1 MPRIERTLF
10 SVRVGI
16 CQGSRPC
23 DQTFHDPMMNSRL
36 FCGTDQFT
44 HQINNANS
52 LKSTQISLFRL
63 FVPSMLPRM
72 NITNDPMSF
81 SDCPR
86 DYSLA
91 NHRTEAIALVGI
103 NILSCFLGTI
113 GNLLVF
119 MTVFNTP
126 AMKQSSFHYFVSSL
140 AMADLINALVSQPL
154 LVVLIAGRASSLCLP
169 VIHRTFR
176 WISNIG
182 FGTSH
187 LTLLLISLDR
197 CLTVSGKFNY
207 KKTMTVGKKA
217 TLVMIW
223 LLAFAH
229 AAIRITLNT
238 ENGTFFVYAIVGL
251 SYAFYAFVLYKIF
264 KHDYYLPKPQ
274 KKIQR
279 NTGTAEVILT
289 QENHIALT
297 LATILFCFTV
307 SWVPLFYQSITQ
319 PGKQY
324 GLQYYTMV
332 TCSFFVLA
340 FNPFLYC
347 FRNTK
352 YRKNYNEI
360 CTSIFVGVAGKKLA
374 GKLKESTDRRISIE
388 ELKSAPA
395 VDTVAFCTVLK

>member
-1 MPRIERTLF
+1 
-10 SVRVGI
+10 
-16 CQGSRPC
+16 
-23 DQTFHDPMMNSRL
+23 
-36 FCGTDQFT
+36 
-44 HQINNANS
+44 
-52 LKSTQISLFRL
+52 
-63 FVPSMLPRM
+63 M

-91 NHRTEAIALVGI
+91 NHRTDAIVLVGI

-126 AMKQSSFHYFVSSL
+126 AMNQSSFHYFVSSL
-140 AMADLINALVSQPL
+140 AMSDLINALVSQPL

-176 WISNIG
+176 WISNIA

-229 AAIRITLNT
+229 AAIRITSNT
-238 ENGTFFVYAIVGL
+238 ENVTFFVYAIVGL

-274 KKIQR
+274 KK
-279 NTGTAEVILT
+279 NTEEHRYRRGHTDPRESHCRDLGYDFILPHSFMGTTFLPQHNAT
-289 QENHIALT
+289 RKALW
-297 LATILFCFTV
+297 L
-307 SWVPLFYQSITQ
+307 
-319 PGKQY
+319 
-324 GLQYYTMV
+324 
-332 TCSFFVLA
+332 
-340 FNPFLYC
+340 
-347 FRNTK
+347 
-352 YRKNYNEI
+352 
-360 CTSIFVGVAGKKLA
+360 
-374 GKLKESTDRRISIE
+374 
-388 ELKSAPA
+388 
-395 VDTVAFCTVLK
+395 TVLYNGNLFIFCLGF

>member
-1 MPRIERTLF
+1 
-10 SVRVGI
+10 
-16 CQGSRPC
+16 
-23 DQTFHDPMMNSRL
+23 MMNSRL

-44 HQINNANS
+44 HQRNNANS

-63 FVPSMLPRM
+63 FLSSLLPRM

-91 NHRTEAIALVGI
+91 NHGIEAIVLVGI

-126 AMKQSSFHYFVSSL
+126 AMNQSSFHYFVSSL

-154 LVVLIAGRASSLCLP
+154 LVVLIAGRASSFCLP

-176 WISNIG
+176 WISNIA

-229 AAIRITLNT
+229 AAIRITSNT
-238 ENGTFFVYAIVGL
+238 ENVTFLDCSQSI
-251 SYAFYAFVLYKIF
+251 YAFVLYKIF

-274 KKIQR
+274 KKIRR
-279 NTGTAEVILT
+279 NTDTAEVILT
-289 QENHIALT
+289 QENHIAVT
-297 LATILFCFTV
+297 LATILFCLTV
-307 SWVPLFYQSITQ
+307 SWVPLFYHSITQ
-319 PGKQY
+319 PGKHY

-347 FRNTK
+347 FRNTN
-352 YRKNYNEI
+352 YRKKYNEI
-360 CTSIFVGVAGKKLA
+360 CVFGGVAGKKLA
-374 GKLKESTDRRISIE
+374 GKLKESTDMRISIE

-395 VDTVAFCTVLK
+395 GSNC

>member
-1 MPRIERTLF
+1 
-10 SVRVGI
+10 
-16 CQGSRPC
+16 
-23 DQTFHDPMMNSRL
+23 
-36 FCGTDQFT
+36 
-44 HQINNANS
+44 
-52 LKSTQISLFRL
+52 
-63 FVPSMLPRM
+63 M

-91 NHRTEAIALVGI
+91 NHRTEAIVLVGI

-126 AMKQSSFHYFVSSL
+126 AMNQSSFHYLVSSL
-140 AMADLINALVSQPL
+140 ATSDLINALVTQPL
-154 LVVLIAGRASSLCLP
+154 LVVLIAGHASSLCLP
-169 VIHRTFR
+169 LIHGTFR

-207 KKTMTVGKKA
+207 KKTMTLGKKA
-217 TLVMIW
+217 ILVMIW
-223 LLAFAH
+223 LVACAH

-238 ENGTFFVYAIVGL
+238 ENVTFFLYATVGL
-251 SYAFYAFVLYKIF
+251 SYAFYAFVHYKIY
-264 KHDYYLPKPQ
+264 KHYYLPKPQ
-274 KKIQR
+274 RKIRR
-279 NTGTAEVILT
+279 NTGTAKVNLQTENKVT
-289 QENHIALT
+289 QEIHIAVT
-297 LATILFCFTV
+297 LAAILFCLTV

-319 PGKQY
+319 PGMHY
-324 GLQYYTMV
+324 GLQYYAML

-352 YRKNYNEI
+352 YRKKYNEI
-360 CTSIFVGVAGKKLA
+360 CTIVFGGVAGKKLA
-374 GKLKESTDRRISIE
+374 GKLKESTVMRISIE
-388 ELKSAPA
+388 ESAPA

>member
-1 MPRIERTLF
+1 
-10 SVRVGI
+10 
-16 CQGSRPC
+16 
-23 DQTFHDPMMNSRL
+23 MMNSRL
-36 FCGTDQFT
+36 FCGADQFT
-44 HQINNANS
+44 HQRNNANS

-63 FVPSMLPRM
+63 FVSSLLPRM

-91 NHRTEAIALVGI
+91 NHRTEAIVLVGI

-126 AMKQSSFHYFVSSL
+126 AMNRSSFHYFVSSL
-140 AMADLINALVSQPL
+140 AMGDLINALVSKPL
-154 LVVLIAGRASSLCLP
+154 FVVLTAGRASSLCIP

-187 LTLLLISLDR
+187 LTPFLISLDR
-197 CLTVSGKFNY
+197 CLTVSGKFSY

-223 LLAFAH
+223 LLAL
-229 AAIRITLNT
+229 AAIRITSNT
-238 ENGTFFVYAIVGL
+238 ENVTFFVYAIVGL

-264 KHDYYLPKPQ
+264 KHNNYLPKPQ
-274 KKIQR
+274 KKIRR
-279 NTGTAEVILT
+279 NTGTAEVNQSYKVT
-289 QENHIALT
+289 QEIHIAVT
-297 LATILFCFTV
+297 LATILFCLTV

-319 PGKQY
+319 PGKHY

-352 YRKNYNEI
+352 YRKTYNEI
-360 CTSIFVGVAGKKLA
+360 CTSVFGGVAGKKLA
-374 GKLKESTDRRISIE
+374 GKLKESTDMRISIE

-395 VDTVAFCTVLK
+395 VDSVTFCTVLK

>member
-1 MPRIERTLF
+1 
-10 SVRVGI
+10 
-16 CQGSRPC
+16 
-23 DQTFHDPMMNSRL
+23 
-36 FCGTDQFT
+36 
-44 HQINNANS
+44 
-52 LKSTQISLFRL
+52 
-63 FVPSMLPRM
+63 M

-91 NHRTEAIALVGI
+91 NHRTEAIVLVGI

-126 AMKQSSFHYFVSSL
+126 AMNQSSFHYFVSSL
-140 AMADLINALVSQPL
+140 AMSDLINALVTQPL

-207 KKTMTVGKKA
+207 KKTMTVGKKI

-229 AAIRITLNT
+229 AAIRITLYKNV
-238 ENGTFFVYAIVGL
+238 TFFLYAIVAL
-251 SYAFYAFVLYKIF
+251 SYAFYAFVHYKIY

-274 KKIQR
+274 KKTRR

-289 QENHIALT
+289 QEKHIALT

-307 SWVPLFYQSITQ
+307 SWFPSFYQNITQ
-319 PGKQY
+319 PGIHY
-324 GLQYYTMV
+324 GLQYYTMA

-352 YRKNYNEI
+352 YRKKYNEI
-360 CTSIFVGVAGKKLA
+360 CTSVFGGVAGKKLA

-388 ELKSAPA
+388 ELKSAA
-395 VDTVAFCTVLK
+395 VMI

>member
-1 MPRIERTLF
+1 
-10 SVRVGI
+10 
-16 CQGSRPC
+16 
-23 DQTFHDPMMNSRL
+23 MMNSRL

-44 HQINNANS
+44 HQMNNANS

-63 FVPSMLPRM
+63 FLSSLLPRM

-91 NHRTEAIALVGI
+91 NHRTEAIVLVGI

-126 AMKQSSFHYFVSSL
+126 AMNQSSFHYFVSSL
-140 AMADLINALVSQPL
+140 AMGDLINALVSQPL
-154 LVVLIAGRASSLCLP
+154 LVVLIAGRASSLCLS

-187 LTLLLISLDR
+187 LTPFLISLDR

-229 AAIRITLNT
+229 AAIRITSNT
-238 ENGTFFVYAIVGL
+238 ENVTFFVYAIVGL
-251 SYAFYAFVLYKIF
+251 SYAFYAFVLYKIY
-264 KHDYYLPKPQ
+264 KHNNYLPKPQ
-274 KKIQR
+274 KKIRR
-279 NTGTAEVILT
+279 NTGTAEVNQSYKVT
-289 QENHIALT
+289 QENHIAVT
-297 LATILFCFTV
+297 LATILFCLTV
-307 SWVPLFYQSITQ
+307 SWVPLFYHSITQ
-319 PGKQY
+319 PGKHY

-352 YRKNYNEI
+352 YRKTYNEI
-360 CTSIFVGVAGKKLA
+360 YTSVFGGVAGRKLA
-374 GKLKESTDRRISIE
+374 GKLKESTDMRISIE

-395 VDTVAFCTVLK
+395 VDSVTFCTVLK